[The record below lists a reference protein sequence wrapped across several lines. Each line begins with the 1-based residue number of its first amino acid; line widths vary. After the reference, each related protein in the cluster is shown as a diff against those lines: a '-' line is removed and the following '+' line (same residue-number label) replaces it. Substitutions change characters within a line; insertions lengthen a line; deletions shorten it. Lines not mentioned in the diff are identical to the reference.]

1 MHQTPSSWDKV
12 LLTLVFVWR
21 LIMNINALE
30 YMIVNFR
37 ARGLKGT
44 AKREFG
50 CRNNSVFLF
59 F

>member
-30 YMIVNFR
+30 YMIVN
-37 ARGLKGT
+37 LKGV